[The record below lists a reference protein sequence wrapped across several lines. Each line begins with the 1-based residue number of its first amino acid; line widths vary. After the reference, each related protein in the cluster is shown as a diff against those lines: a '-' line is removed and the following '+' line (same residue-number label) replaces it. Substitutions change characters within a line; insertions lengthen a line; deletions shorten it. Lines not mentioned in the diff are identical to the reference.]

1 MAAST
6 HMATRTAR
14 KLYNGIVLLALV
26 GLAVLSACS
35 EDLEVP
41 EEQRAE
47 TYYPLVEGLT
57 RTYEVFDTTYT
68 RFPVLDTLEAA
79 TFVRETVAGTVT
91 DAEGR
96 TVRRINRFS
105 APDLLGTF
113 QPLAQWEA
121 ILAGG
126 FVEQLADNI
135 RTLVLRDPVELG
147 SSWDG
152 NAFNNLGAQT
162 FRYLSVDTTLQRGGV
177 TYSGCIYIEQRLVT
191 NSLVDSVFTYE
202 IYAPNIGLL
211 ERYDRQFR
219 FILDPGG
226 RELDVDNSYIHRRTL
241 LPN

>member
-1 MAAST
+1 MA
-6 HMATRTAR
+6 RTLHA
-14 KLYNGIVLLALV
+14 GIALFSLFWLGLL
-26 GLAVLSACS
+26 GACT
-35 EDLEVP
+35 
-41 EEQRAE
+41 EELQVSDAQRAE

-57 RTYEVFDTTYT
+57 RTYEVYDTTYT
-68 RFPVLDTLEAA
+68 RFPVLDTLVAA
-79 TFVRETVAGTVT
+79 SFVRETVAGTVA

-105 APDLLGTF
+105 SPDLLGTF
-113 QPLAQWEA
+113 QPLEQWEA
-121 ILAGG
+121 VLAGG
-126 FVEQLADNI
+126 FVEQLSDNI

-152 NAFNNLGAQT
+152 NSFNNLGPQT
-162 FRYLSVDTTLQRGGV
+162 YRYLAVDTTLQRGGV
-177 TYSGCIYIEQRLVT
+177 TYAGCVYVEQRRIT

-202 IYAPNIGLL
+202 IYAPNLGLL

-219 FILDPGG
+219 FVLDPGG